1 MTCSYCKWS
10 KCKWSANRSNAQ
22 KCYKTIE
29 SYWLRYWRR
38 NQPVDCKPIED
49 FLDIP
54 FNLNN
59 GTYTPYKNPNDI
71 LSYIDKPSN
80 HPPQTINQL
89 PKTIHERLSRNS
101 SNQEV
106 FNSSKHQ
113 YEKGLSDSGYT
124 DFEWKFNKTS
134 TNKPKRNWQ
143 RKVFWFNPPCS
154 RAVSPNAAKR
164 FLQLLRNHFPPSNKL
179 QKIFNKNKVEVS
191 YCCTQ
196 NITSIIKSHCKKLIN
211 ASIKNTLSC
220 NCRKKQE
227 CPLDEKSR
235 AENIIY
241 KSVALVDSYRNKIYF
256 GIAEGNFKQRF
267 YNRRMS
273 L

>member
-1 MTCSYCKWS
+1 M
-10 KCKWSANRSNAQ
+10 
-22 KCYKTIE
+22 
-29 SYWLRYWRR
+29 
-38 NQPVDCKPIED
+38 
-49 FLDIP
+49 
-54 FNLNN
+54 
-59 GTYTPYKNPNDI
+59 
-71 LSYIDKPSN
+71 
-80 HPPQTINQL
+80 
-89 PKTIHERLSRNS
+89 
-101 SNQEV
+101 
-106 FNSSKHQ
+106 
-113 YEKGLSDSGYT
+113 
-124 DFEWKFNKTS
+124 
-134 TNKPKRNWQ
+134 
-143 RKVFWFNPPCS
+143 
-154 RAVSPNAAKR
+154 
-164 FLQLLRNHFPPSNKL
+164 
-179 QKIFNKNKVEVS
+179 S

-196 NITSIIKSHCKKLIN
+196 NVTSIIKSHSKKLIN